1 MMTRISRA
9 ARLWAVKE
17 LARRAGV
24 SKDFF
29 ESWQIENSRDSTTI
43 RLLPGTRKQ
52 ITFRRVADDKFRDGL
67 AGRRFRTVRARWMA
81 CPREP
86 IRSSVGDLV
95 VPYCERQPERAPPLF
110 SRAGADSITCFAD
123 LPAATLL
130 MLARAEERQD
140 PTLDA
145 HSRFT
150 AASSIASR
158 DGFLERPVVDEWG
171 LAFGQAIEALLPGW
185 QPKARSLRATI
196 SHDVDEVGLPP
207 RLWRIQR
214 EASLRP
220 WVRTGW
226 MLLPFDVRHA
236 IQLTVKHHAPLAG
249 SAHFLRALVLSVPT
263 CLELVQ
269 AVVNAALHRGLHSAV
284 YWKASRLGPFDSG
297 YDPRQ
302 PKIRELIDWLRERE
316 VENGVHPG
324 YGTFRCPE
332 ELRREV
338 EILRNVIGEEHLGGR
353 QHYLRWCPESWVD
366 WESCGLI
373 YDSTVGYADR
383 VGFRAGTCIPYR
395 PWLLSHDR
403 EAQLLEIPLI
413 VMDVT
418 LLESMEL
425 RGQELLNVVR
435 RLIEKCRAVGGVFT
449 FLCHNTTLRD
459 ANFVQSYENILDML
473 APSDRFDCRSALCNE
488 WS

>member
-9 ARLWAVKE
+9 ARFWGVKE

-24 SKDFF
+24 SKEFF
-29 ESWQIENSRDSTTI
+29 ESWQIEISRDSTTI

-52 ITFRRVADDKFRDGL
+52 VTFRRIPEDKFREGL
-67 AGRRFRTVRARWMA
+67 ACPTFRTVRARWMA
-81 CPREP
+81 SPHEP
-86 IRSSVGDLV
+86 VRTAVADLV
-95 VPYCERQPERAPPLF
+95 VPYCERQAEKAPPLF
-110 SRAGADSITCFAD
+110 RRADADSITCFAD

-130 MLARAEERQD
+130 MLARAEERQE
-140 PTLDA
+140 PALDA
-145 HSRFT
+145 HSRFA

-171 LAFGQAIEALLPGW
+171 LAFGQAIEALLSGW
-185 QPKARSLRATI
+185 QPKARSLRANI

-214 EASLRP
+214 NASLP

-226 MLLPFDVRHA
+226 MLLPFDLRHS
-236 IQLTVKHHAPLAG
+236 IQLTVRHRAPLAG
-249 SAHFLRALVLSVPT
+249 SAHFLRTLALSLPN

-269 AVVNAALHRGLHSAV
+269 AVVTAALRRGLHSAV
-284 YWKASRLGPFDSG
+284 YWKASPLGPFDSG

-302 PKIRELIDWLRERE
+302 PQIRGLIEWLRERD

-324 YGTFRCPE
+324 YGTFRCRE
-332 ELRREV
+332 ELQREV
-338 EILRNVIGEEHLGGR
+338 EILRNAIGEERLGGR
-353 QHYLRWCPESWVD
+353 QHYLRWCPETWVD
-366 WESCGLI
+366 WENCGLL
-373 YDSTVGYADR
+373 YDSTVGYPDR

-395 PWLLSHDR
+395 PWLLSEDR

-418 LLESMEL
+418 LLESMNL
-425 RGQELLNVVR
+425 QRQELLNVVG

-459 ANFVQSYENILDML
+459 PNFVQSYENILDLL
-473 APSDRFDCRSALCNE
+473 ASSDRFDCRSALCNE
-488 WS
+488 WA